1 MFSSKYF
8 KATQAAV
15 FYKKNAFKMFESSLF
30 MFLGLPVSC
39 DKNQIKLRESDQNK
53 KMKLREN

>member
-15 FYKKNAFKMFESSLF
+15 FYKKNVSKMFESSLF
-30 MFLGLPVSC
+30 IFLGLPVSC
-39 DKNQIKLRESDQNK
+39 DKNLIKLRESDQNK
-53 KMKLREN
+53 K